1 LTTLSVFQKKIKSPV
16 IHYKL
21 PLIHIIKDRV
31 LWKRK
36 KLRAIIAFTHKNTL
50 VKPVASASY
59 TIKCAF
65 VDNSNLIPFEALWK
79 AVLDQIELS
88 ISRANFVTWFKNTS
102 ILSLENGKVII
113 GVPNGFAKEWL
124 ENKYNHYLLRAFHS
138 VQSEV
143 SEIHCQ
149 ITPDKPITPALPRE
163 PIRSLDMI
171 QRPSLDGFL
180 RKKLTGSP
188 SVRPQLEFSQEKPH
202 NNNLNTRYLFE
213 NFIVAEN
220 NELAKAA
227 CYAVSQNLGTTYNPL
242 FIYGGVGLGKTHLL
256 QSIGNEISQ
265 HFPEKKIKYITSER
279 FTTELIDSI
288 KTQKTDQFKEYY
300 QQMDLLIIDD
310 VQFLSGKEKTQIEFF
325 HIFNALYQ
333 LNKQIVISSDRP
345 PKAIATLED
354 RLRSRFEGGMITD
367 ISRPN
372 LETRIAILEAKA
384 HERNIS
390 IDEHSIRFIAEHITQ
405 NIRELEGALNRI
417 HAFSEFH
424 KIPTTL
430 AVTTRVLEQLIEN
443 NRKSIKSEDIFRVI
457 IDYYGVSEESL
468 IKKGRKKEI
477 VHSRQMT
484 MYLLRNEL
492 QMSLASIGT
501 ALGGRDHT
509 TVLHACEKIEKGLHE
524 NIRLKEELNTLKERL
539 YYATCG

>member
-1 LTTLSVFQKKIKSPV
+1 M
-16 IHYKL
+16 
-21 PLIHIIKDRV
+21 
-31 LWKRK
+31 
-36 KLRAIIAFTHKNTL
+36 
-50 VKPVASASY
+50 
-59 TIKCAF
+59 
-65 VDNSNLIPFEALWK
+65 DNSNLIPFEALWK

-124 ENKYNHYLLRAFHS
+124 ENKYNHSLLRAFHS

-256 QSIGNEISQ
+256 QSIGNE
-265 HFPEKKIKYITSER
+265 
-279 FTTELIDSI
+279 
-288 KTQKTDQFKEYY
+288 
-300 QQMDLLIIDD
+300 
-310 VQFLSGKEKTQIEFF
+310 
-325 HIFNALYQ
+325 
-333 LNKQIVISSDRP
+333 KQ
-345 PKAIATLED
+345 
-354 RLRSRFEGGMITD
+354 
-367 ISRPN
+367 
-372 LETRIAILEAKA
+372 
-384 HERNIS
+384 
-390 IDEHSIRFIAEHITQ
+390 
-405 NIRELEGALNRI
+405 
-417 HAFSEFH
+417 
-424 KIPTTL
+424 
-430 AVTTRVLEQLIEN
+430 
-443 NRKSIKSEDIFRVI
+443 
-457 IDYYGVSEESL
+457 
-468 IKKGRKKEI
+468 
-477 VHSRQMT
+477 
-484 MYLLRNEL
+484 
-492 QMSLASIGT
+492 
-501 ALGGRDHT
+501 
-509 TVLHACEKIEKGLHE
+509 
-524 NIRLKEELNTLKERL
+524 
-539 YYATCG
+539 